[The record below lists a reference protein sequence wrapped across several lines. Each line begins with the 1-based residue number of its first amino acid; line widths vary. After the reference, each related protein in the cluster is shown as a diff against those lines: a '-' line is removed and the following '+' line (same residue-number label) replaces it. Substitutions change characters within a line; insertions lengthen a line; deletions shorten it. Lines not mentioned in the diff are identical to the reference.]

1 MLHRVID
8 FSVRH
13 QIVVF
18 ALVGA
23 SALAGWWSM
32 WRLPLDAI
40 PDLGDAQ
47 VIVLSRW
54 DRSPDVVEDQVTA
67 PIVGAMLG
75 APRVTAV
82 RGVSDFGY
90 SYVQVIFEDDTDI
103 YWARTRTLEYLASVA
118 PTLPEGVT
126 PQLGPDAT
134 GLGWIY
140 QYVLVDE
147 TGAQSLADLRSVQDW
162 Y

>member
-1 MLHRVID
+1 MLHRIID

-18 ALVGA
+18 ALVGG

-32 WRLPLDAI
+32 WQLPLDAI

-118 PTLPEGVT
+118 ATLPEGVT
-126 PQLGPDAT
+126 P
-134 GLGWIY
+134 
-140 QYVLVDE
+140 
-147 TGAQSLADLRSVQDW
+147 
-162 Y
+162 